1 MKLHTLLFAL
11 CLITSSLAFTTQTQA
26 QTQSGDFGLGVIL
39 GEPTGLSAK
48 VFQGNNRAFALGAA
62 WSFGNEA
69 KPAPAC
75 RLPDPSLRP
84 DQCRFRQTACF
95 TMVLVRGHAWLT
107 IRILACV
114 SPSV

>member
-69 KPAPAC
+69 SLHLHADYLIHRFDLISVDSG
-75 RLPDPSLRP
+75 RLP
-84 DQCRFRQTACF
+84 
-95 TMVLVRGHAWLT
+95 VY
-107 IRILACV
+107 
-114 SPSV
+114 